1 MQETEKI
8 TYRTGTIAPPPEYE
22 PVTAGTDERF
32 RQYVTKPEQPQE
44 PVSEEERRDA
54 EEYFESRGENGDG
67 ADNTA
72 WHNST
77 RNIVTNIGYLIGVRR
92 ELFDRDFALN
102 DPEVFDALERNRD
115 AKIIREL

>member
-22 PVTAGTDERF
+22 PVTASTDERF
-32 RQYVTKPEQPQE
+32 KQYVTKSEQPQE

-67 ADNTA
+67 ADNR
-72 WHNST
+72 T
-77 RNIVTNIGYLIGVRR
+77 RDRAVFGRRGRYDISGKRAGVQ
-92 ELFDRDFALN
+92 
-102 DPEVFDALERNRD
+102 
-115 AKIIREL
+115 I

>member
-54 EEYFESRGENGDG
+54 EEYFESREENGDG

-77 RNIVTNIGYLIGVRR
+77 RNIVTNRR
-92 ELFDRDFALN
+92 QKRTLRPRLRPWRPGGLQRARKEPR
-102 DPEVFDALERNRD
+102 R
-115 AKIIREL
+115 